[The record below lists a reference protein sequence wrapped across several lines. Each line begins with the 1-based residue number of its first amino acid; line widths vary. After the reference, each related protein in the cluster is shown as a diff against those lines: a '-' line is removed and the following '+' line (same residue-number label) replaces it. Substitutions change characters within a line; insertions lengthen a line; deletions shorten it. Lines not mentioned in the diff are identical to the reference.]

1 MENKN
6 ISQIAFERIRGECIK
21 PISRKIF
28 SIKRVLFWV
37 AVAVSLIVGAFIF
50 ALVLSGFFNNDWYL
64 YNKLGFGFIL
74 KTLPYFWIIS
84 LCVFT
89 ILGEYYYRKT
99 LLGHRRSFI
108 FIMEVY
114 MISTTIF
121 GSILYSFGTDE
132 FIENYIANKAPGYS
146 SFILNRH
153 EVWSHP
159 EDGLLSGTITKV
171 GDGEIEIIDFNGLVW
186 IINTKDS
193 FIDSQTLIEVGRNV
207 KIVGENTINNIFNAD
222 EIRSW
227 KVTAI
232 KVR

>member
-6 ISQIAFERIRGECIK
+6 ISQIALERIKEEGIK
-21 PISRKIF
+21 PLSRKIF

-37 AVAVSLIVGAFIF
+37 AVLTSLIVGAFIF

-74 KTLPYFWIIS
+74 KTLPYFWLIS
-84 LCVFT
+84 LAVFT

-108 FIMEVY
+108 FIMGVY

-132 FIENYIANKAPGYS
+132 FLENYIANKAPGYS
-146 SFILNRH
+146 NFIFNRY

-171 GDGEIEIIDFNGLVW
+171 SNDAIEIIDFNGLVW
-186 IINTKDS
+186 IVNTKDS
-193 FIDSQTLIEVGRNV
+193 SILGETLIKVGENI
-207 KIVGENTINNIFNAD
+207 KIVGDSVSPNIFNAD

-227 KVTAI
+227 MGM
-232 KVR
+232 R